1 MTASPEPRTRTVSA
15 VDGLRLCVT
24 DFAVQSLE
32 SGAAVLFVHG
42 AFGHARVWDFVAGAL
57 PQGFG
62 ASALDLPGHG
72 DSGRSDAARYAFP
85 ALIEDV
91 DAVVR
96 QLPGAPVLVG
106 HSIGGA
112 LSALYAA
119 QYPERVSALVVLDID
134 PHPPASQIE
143 HLNAVGARPPRTW
156 SSWDE
161 VEARIA
167 RSAPEAD
174 EAVQRHLAAHSY
186 RAIDGGI
193 VERFDPVFLRDL
205 ERWDVRAA
213 LRRVPAPALVLR
225 GSESAV
231 MTDRGEADFREGLPD
246 LEVRFIEGG
255 THQLHLDRPVEVAAA
270 IAEFAA
276 RRLGAG
282 GPFSV

>member
-1 MTASPEPRTRTVSA
+1 M
-15 VDGLRLCVT
+15 
-24 DFAVQSLE
+24 
-32 SGAAVLFVHG
+32 LFVHG
-42 AFGHARVWDFVAGAL
+42 AFGHARVWDFVADAL
-57 PQGFG
+57 PEGFG

-72 DSGRSDAARYAFP
+72 DSGRGNSERYEFP
-85 ALIEDV
+85 ALVEDI

-96 QLPGAPVLVG
+96 VLPGAPVLVG

-119 QYPERVSALVVLDID
+119 RYPERVAALVVLDID
-134 PHPPASQIE
+134 PRPPSSQIE

-156 SSWDE
+156 SSWDD
-161 VEARIA
+161 VYARAA

-174 EAVQRHLAAHSY
+174 EAVQRHLAEHGY
-186 RAIDGGI
+186 RAVDGGI

-213 LRRVPAPALVLR
+213 LRQVQASALVLR
-225 GSESAV
+225 GSESTV
-231 MTDRGEADFREGLPD
+231 MTDRGEADFREGLRD
-246 LEVRFIEGG
+246 LEVRLIEGG

-276 RRLGAG
+276 RRPGAG
-282 GPFSV
+282 VPSSR